1 MIFLC
6 KFENYLYF
14 DVSYLLYAMK
24 IERLK
29 KDPVLFRRFLGLSV
43 DRFEN
48 LVVLLQT
55 IDSKHEKKRLFRK
68 NRVRRIGGGAPF
80 KHSIESRLALVL
92 LYYRSYVTQEFLGFL
107 FDLNNSTV
115 SRTISHI
122 TPLLAKLF
130 KIPEKRIQIAH
141 DDEETLAA
149 LLIDGTEQR
158 TYRPQDHKAQK
169 KNYSGKKKA
178 HTLKYQ
184 VTTVDGRKIDSI
196 SKSFYGSVH
205 DKKMYDKTRPR
216 KPPDMKEVGDTGYQ
230 GTGMIHPVKKQ
241 KGKTLSEAQK
251 KFNRKIS
258 KMRIKAEHA
267 ICAMKRYRIA
277 KDV

>member
-169 KNYSGKKKA
+169 K
-178 HTLKYQ
+178 
-184 VTTVDGRKIDSI
+184 
-196 SKSFYGSVH
+196 
-205 DKKMYDKTRPR
+205 
-216 KPPDMKEVGDTGYQ
+216 
-230 GTGMIHPVKKQ
+230 
-241 KGKTLSEAQK
+241 
-251 KFNRKIS
+251 FNHKIS

-277 KDV
+277 KDVYRNRRKDHPLYMKNVAGLVNFQIA